1 MTATILLSQDS
12 RGVAT
17 IRLNRPDLHNAM
29 DDEMVGLLTHTLR
42 QVAADESIRV
52 VILTGNGINFSAG
65 HDMAWL
71 QRIAGASADEIAQ
84 QARLVTTML
93 HTLDTLPQPTIARVQ
108 GSAFGIGAGLISC
121 CDIAYGVSEA
131 LFSFPDT
138 RIGAIPAS
146 IAPFV
151 LRAIGERAAR
161 RYFLSAERLN
171 AGKAKRLGLLHQVV
185 EDEELDSAIALQVSN
200 LLCNGPQA
208 MHQAKCLINDLALLG
223 TTREAMELAIH
234 RASETRSSQEG
245 REGLR
250 AFIEKRK
257 PHWQD

>member
-1 MTATILLSQDS
+1 MDTILLTLDS

-17 IRLNRPDLHNAM
+17 IRLNRPDLHNAL
-29 DDEMVGLLTHTLR
+29 DDEIVSRLTDTLQEVGS
-42 QVAADESIRV
+42 DERVRV

-71 QRIAGASADEIAQ
+71 QKMAGASPDEIAQ
-84 QARLVTTML
+84 QARLVTKLL
-93 HTLDTLPQPTIARVQ
+93 HTLDTLPKPTIARVQ
-108 GSAFGIGAGLISC
+108 GSAFGIGAGLIAC

-138 RIGAIPAS
+138 RLGAIPAS

-151 LRAIGERAAR
+151 LRTIGERAAR

-185 EDEELDSAIALQVSN
+185 EDEELDSVIAMQVSN
-200 LLCNGPQA
+200 LLCNGPHA
-208 MHQAKCLINDLALLG
+208 MQQAKRLIHDLAPLG
-223 TTREAMELAIH
+223 TGSDAMTLAIS
-234 RASETRSSQEG
+234 RAAETRSSAEG
-245 REGLR
+245 REGMR
-250 AFIEKRK
+250 SFIEKRK
-257 PHWQD
+257 PDWLD